1 MKTFW
6 RVAFFMALA
15 AMPALFSG
23 CLMAEALLYAATDFY
38 YYSGDYYYSGVS
50 TSSGSGGGSN
60 VSYSDIR
67 KVLKLTG
74 ERVHDRD
81 GDGKV
86 NCIDYTLTFKKEWDR
101 ILPASRCEIVRNY
114 HETRLKSTSM
124 NHLFVRVKLDTYG
137 EWIYVEPQ
145 ASYDSSNY
153 RMSDFWGVKYN
164 PSYNNY
170 GETAYWL
177 AECRR

>member
-1 MKTFW
+1 MKAFG
-6 RVAFFMALA
+6 RIAFFMMLT
-15 AMPALFSG
+15 AMPVLFSG
-23 CLMAEALLYAATDFY
+23 CLMLDVLLLAAEGI
-38 YYSGDYYYSGVS
+38 YYSSACYSSVN
-50 TSSGSGGGSN
+50 TSGSIRGGGD

-74 ERVHDRD
+74 EKVHDRD

-124 NHLFVRVKLDTYG
+124 NHLFVRVRLDTHDG
-137 EWIYVEPQ
+137 WIYVEPQ
-145 ASYDSSNY
+145 ARYDSSDY
-153 RMSDFWGVKYN
+153 KMSDYWGMKYN

>member
-1 MKTFW
+1 MKAFWKITFCM
-6 RVAFFMALA
+6 VLV
-15 AMPALFSG
+15 AMPVLFSG
-23 CLMAEALLYAATDFY
+23 CLMAEALLYVAEDI
-38 YYSGDYYYSGVS
+38 YYSSDYHSSVS
-50 TSSGSGGGSN
+50 TSGSVRSGVD

-74 ERVHDRD
+74 EKVHDRD

-86 NCIDYTLTFKKEWDR
+86 NCVDYTLTFKKEWDR

-114 HETRLKSTSM
+114 HETSFKSTSL
-124 NHLFVRVKLDTYG
+124 NHLFVRVKLDTYN

-153 RMSDFWGVKYN
+153 RMADFWGVKYN
-164 PSYNNY
+164 PNYNHY
-170 GETAYWL
+170 GETSYWL
-177 AECRR
+177 GECRR